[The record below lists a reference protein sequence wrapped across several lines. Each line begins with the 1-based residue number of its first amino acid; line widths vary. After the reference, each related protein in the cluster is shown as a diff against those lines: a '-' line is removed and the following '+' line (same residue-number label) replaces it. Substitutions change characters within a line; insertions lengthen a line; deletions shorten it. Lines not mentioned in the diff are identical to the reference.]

1 MKQARKDAKS
11 RSPVTSTSLQTLAD
25 ASSRQAEELHQPR
38 SPDQHRVA
46 IQSTFESKVF
56 VWYEC
61 VSQPVQSVN
70 IRARVCGVGK
80 DFAPDG
86 RHNKA
91 VTYEPK

>member
-56 VWYEC
+56 V
-61 VSQPVQSVN
+61 
-70 IRARVCGVGK
+70 
-80 DFAPDG
+80 
-86 RHNKA
+86 
-91 VTYEPK
+91 